1 MKKGKRVPLAWYTL
15 LKFTSII
22 TEMTQFIHTKI
33 LRLHPGLMIAITIVG
48 FSLVFLGVSAHLMLS
63 QAEALERANA
73 SREIDRAREF
83 LDLDLQWMLTL
94 ISRYAASDETY
105 SFLRTNDAA
114 YITNNYTAEMFMN
127 SQIDLV
133 AILKLDG
140 TLVMTQVYDS
150 NRGAFIPL
158 PNGLDPYFSRMLALS
173 KPGDQLSGIVALA
186 EGPLKVAARTITD
199 NHNEGPVSGIMVF
212 GRFLNRKDLGDWAAR
227 SHLSLDARLYADPL
241 LPSDYQSA
249 KLRLT
254 ALPEQPVTAMLGGD
268 RIAAYGLLPDLS
280 GRPGLILRV
289 DLARDLF
296 NLVKTQLWL
305 LGFSLVALGGIAGG
319 WIAWGFHRL
328 DHSRLAAE
336 KLDARLTLVR
346 KLTHTLS
353 VSPGMEDLAKQ
364 LLVMLHEITGCY
376 SVNLFGV
383 KAGELKLL
391 AGAGG
396 YPSGQPPLSFQI
408 PPQDGVIATV
418 AQTGKYL
425 RVPDVIQSP
434 YFRLGEG
441 LPNTRAE
448 LALPVRLNEYL
459 RSQDAKVIAVL
470 DLQAEKVDAFDEVDL
485 DTLQMLADQ
494 LAVALD
500 NARLYE
506 EAQHRASEVE
516 KLLDISEKRL
526 QQVESLR
533 TVDMA
538 ITSSL
543 DLPVILQIL
552 LEQVVIQLKVDAAS
566 VLLYRPELQ
575 ALEYAAKRG
584 FSTDVFQN
592 DRLRLGEGY
601 AGQAALE
608 QRVVQVTDLR
618 WQNDAAACSP
628 LLDQENFITYLAM
641 PLLVKGQLKGVLEIF
656 QREIFQPVPDWLN
669 FLESLSNWAAIAIE
683 NATLMEGLERAN
695 SELITA
701 YDATIE
707 GWALALEMRDHE
719 TEGHSRRVTELTV
732 MLGRAFG
739 LGAEELVHL
748 RRGAFLHDI
757 GKMAVPD
764 GILLKPGPL
773 SAEEWRVM
781 QLHPWHSFQML
792 SAIPFL
798 RPALDIPYCHHECW
812 DGTGYPRGLREEQIP
827 LAARIFAV
835 VDVWDAV
842 THSRP
847 YSPIWTKTQT
857 IDYLRL
863 GIGKQFDPEVV
874 QTFLELVEKG
884 TVS

>member
-1 MKKGKRVPLAWYTL
+1 
-15 LKFTSII
+15 
-22 TEMTQFIHTKI
+22 MTQFINEKI
-33 LRLHPGLMIAITIVG
+33 LRLHSGLMIAITIIG
-48 FSLVFLGVSAHLMLS
+48 FSLFFLGISARLMLG
-63 QAEALERANA
+63 QAEALEKA
-73 SREIDRAREF
+73 SVIREIERAREI
-83 LDLDLQWMLTL
+83 LDLDLQRMLTL

-114 YITNNYTAEMFMN
+114 YVTNNYTAEMFMD

-140 TLVMTQVYDS
+140 TVLMTRVYDS
-150 NRGAFIPL
+150 NRGAFIAL
-158 PNGLDPYFSRMLALS
+158 PNGLEPYFSPNAPLLTLR
-173 KPGDQLSGIVALA
+173 KPGDQISGIVALS
-186 EGPLKVAARTITD
+186 EGPLKIAARTIT
-199 NHNEGPVSGIMVF
+199 NSHNGGSISGIVVF
-212 GRFLNRKDLGDWAAR
+212 GRFLNRKDIGDWGAR
-227 SHLSLDARLYADPL
+227 SHVSLDARLYADPA
-241 LPSDYQSA
+241 LPSDYQAA
-249 KLRLT
+249 KIHLA
-254 ALPEQPVTAMLGGD
+254 ALPEQPVTAMIGGD
-268 RIAAYGLLPDLS
+268 RIAAYGLLSDLS

-289 DLARDLF
+289 DLARDLA
-296 NLVKTQLWL
+296 NQAETQLWL
-305 LGFSLVALGGIAGG
+305 LGFSLAGIALIAGG
-319 WIAWGFHRL
+319 WVVLVLNRL
-328 DHSRLAAE
+328 GNSQRTAE
-336 KLDARLTLVR
+336 KLAARLAMAS

-353 VSPGMEDLAKQ
+353 VSPGMEELARQ
-364 LLVMLHEITGCY
+364 LLVMLREITGCY
-376 SVNLFGV
+376 TVTLFSV
-383 KAGELKLL
+383 KDGELKLL

-396 YPSGQPPLSFQI
+396 DAAGQPPLSFRL
-408 PPQDGVIATV
+408 PPSDGVIATV

-425 RVPDVIQSP
+425 LIPDVTQSP

-441 LPNTRAE
+441 LPNTRSE
-448 LALPVRLNEYL
+448 LALPVRLNE
-459 RSQDAKVIAVL
+459 SHNTKVTAIL
-470 DLQAEKVDAFDEVDL
+470 DLQAEQVNAFNEVDL
-485 DTLQMLADQ
+485 ETLQLLADQ
-494 LAVALD
+494 LTVALD

-506 EAQHRASEVE
+506 EAHHRASEVE

-552 LEQVVIQLKVDAAS
+552 LEQVAIQLKVDAAS

-584 FSTDVFQN
+584 FSTDVFEN

-628 LLDQENFITYLAM
+628 LLSQENFVTYLAM

-656 QREIFQPVPDWLN
+656 QREIFQPASDWLN
-669 FLESLSNWAAIAIE
+669 FLESLSHWAAIAIE
-683 NATLMEGLERAN
+683 NATLLEGLEKAN
-695 SELITA
+695 SELIAA

-732 MLGRAFG
+732 TLGRAFG

-764 GILLKPGPL
+764 GILFKPGPL
-773 SAEEWRVM
+773 SAEEWHVM

-792 SAIPFL
+792 ASIPFL

-847 YSPIWTKTQT
+847 YSPIWTKNHA
-857 IDYLRL
+857 IEHLHL
-863 GIGKQFDPEVV
+863 GVGKQFDPEVV
-874 QTFLELVEKG
+874 QIFLELVEKG
-884 TVS
+884 IVS